1 MGLFDDGSE
10 KTLESRLSVRSHS
23 SPAQSTPV
31 APPTADRILPPPSQ
45 AALTPSGNRAYLD
58 QGCEINGK
66 LKFEGPVRIEGT
78 IEGEIEGQD
87 TVTIGKT
94 GIVTARIKAQS
105 IVVAGLVKGDL
116 TASQRI
122 ELQPS
127 AKVSGSLTAPKLVI
141 LEGAVFDGTC
151 TMHPKAVRDDRKL
164 AFAHKDERIAADN
177 NGQHRAGQQA

>member
-10 KTLESRLSVRSHS
+10 KTLESRLAFRSQS
-23 SPAQSTPV
+23 SPAQSIPA

-45 AALTPSGNRAYLD
+45 ATLTPSGNRAYLD

-66 LKFEGPVRIEGT
+66 LKFEGPVRIDGT
-78 IEGEIEGQD
+78 IEGEIDGQE

-94 GIVTARIKAQS
+94 AVVNARIKAQS

-127 AKVSGSLTAPKLVI
+127 AKVSGSLTAPKLVV

-164 AFAHKDERIAADN
+164 AAPHKDERIAADT
-177 NGQHRAGQQA
+177 NGQQRAGQI